1 MAELEENIIRINK
14 KFQQLLKHYQLLK
27 KENLQQAVIIRQ
39 LQTANETAVQQSA
52 TLQQQ
57 IIILK
62 AAAGQMNDADKKE
75 FEKTITQY
83 LKEID
88 KCINLLSE

>member
-39 LQTANETAVQQSA
+39 LQTANETTVQQSA

-57 IIILK
+57 ILILK
-62 AAAGQMNDADKKE
+62 AAAGQMNDTDKKE
-75 FEKTITQY
+75 FEKNINQY